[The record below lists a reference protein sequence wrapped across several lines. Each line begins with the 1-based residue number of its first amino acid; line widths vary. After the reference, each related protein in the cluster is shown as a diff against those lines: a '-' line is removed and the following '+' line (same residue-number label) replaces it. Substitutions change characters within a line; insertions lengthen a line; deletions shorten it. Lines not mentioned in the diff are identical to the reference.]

1 MSAYVVVDNAV
12 YNYHNPNRRHRRRDL
27 SPASDRN
34 PTDTYQSQA
43 RPSRLPPRIVQP
55 NPPQRVAADLRVP
68 RYYTL
73 GLEPADTMCTTR
85 LYTERYPDGHREK
98 SYRFERCNEAR
109 LGLPCVES
117 ASSSRSRTTG
127 TQPTYA
133 YADTYLPP
141 TPSYT
146 PVISSPVYRSGD
158 DSDRSYHSSSSTGR
172 RRSGRYYVSDN
183 QYLDVNPRS
192 YRASQRDSAL
202 RGAER
207 VVIVDGPPT
216 PRTPPQTFNFPHSAP
231 SSPNFGHA
239 VPHVEASPRVR
250 DSTRRRPII
259 VDERP
264 RPRVQI
270 VEPSPERSSKTHSRT
285 GSADKTS
292 SAFTTTTTSSL
303 REQEKLERQRAE
315 IARQNAEINSRPTI
329 PVSRPLK
336 RSTTSYTRPS
346 AAFDQTEVTDPF
358 ARIDLNRDQR
368 REERARRLEEKAEQ
382 EAMDRRLRERLMPRR
397 RATVGSGTR
406 RHPVLYDDGLYR
418 WE

>member
-1 MSAYVVVDNAV
+1 MSAYVVVHNAI
-12 YNYHNPNRRHRRRDL
+12 YSYHNRNRHRRPRYHQ
-27 SPASDRN
+27 SDTQPHQERPLRRPPCIIQLN
-34 PTDTYQSQA
+34 P
-43 RPSRLPPRIVQP
+43 PPR
-55 NPPQRVAADLRVP
+55 VATDLITP
-68 RYYTL
+68 RSSTL
-73 GLEPADTMCTTR
+73 GVEPTANIMCTTR
-85 LYTERYPDGHREK
+85 VYTERYADGHREK

-109 LGLPCVES
+109 LGLPCHES
-117 ASSSRSRTTG
+117 TSSSRSRTTG
-127 TQPTYA
+127 TQPPAYA

-146 PVISSPVYRSGD
+146 PVISTPVYRSGD

-172 RRSGRYYVSDN
+172 RRSGLYYASDN
-183 QYLDVNPRS
+183 QYLDVNTRP
-192 YRASQRDSAL
+192 YRPIQRDSTR

-216 PRTPPQTFNFPHSAP
+216 PRTPPQTFTFPHSAP

-239 VPHVEASPRVR
+239 LPHVVETSPRVR
-250 DSTRRRPII
+250 ESTRRRPII

-270 VEPSPERSSKTHSRT
+270 VEPSPERPSKTHSRN
-285 GSADKTS
+285 GSADKTNPT
-292 SAFTTTTTSSL
+292 FTTNGASSS
-303 REQEKLERQRAE
+303 RDQERLERQRAE
-315 IARQNAEINSRPTI
+315 IARQNAEINSRPTV

-336 RSTTSYTRPS
+336 RSTTSFSRPS
-346 AAFDQTEVTDPF
+346 AGFESAAEVSDAF
-358 ARIDLNRDQR
+358 ARLDLNREQR

-397 RATVGSGTR
+397 RATVGPGTR

>member
-1 MSAYVVVDNAV
+1 
-12 YNYHNPNRRHRRRDL
+12 
-27 SPASDRN
+27 
-34 PTDTYQSQA
+34 
-43 RPSRLPPRIVQP
+43 
-55 NPPQRVAADLRVP
+55 
-68 RYYTL
+68 
-73 GLEPADTMCTTR
+73 MCTTQ

-98 SYRFERCNEAR
+98 SYRFERCNENR
-109 LGLPCVES
+109 LGLPCIES

-146 PVISSPVYRSGD
+146 PVISTPVYRSGD
-158 DSDRSYHSSSSTGR
+158 DSDRSYHSASSAGR
-172 RRSGRYYVSDN
+172 RQSGRYYVASDN

-192 YRASQRDSAL
+192 YRTAQRETGR

-216 PRTPPQTFNFPHSAP
+216 PRTPPQTFTFPHSAP

-239 VPHVEASPRVR
+239 MPHIIETSPRVR
-250 DSTRRRPII
+250 ESTRRRPII

-270 VEPSPERSSKTHSRT
+270 VEPSPERASKTHSRN
-285 GSADKTS
+285 GSADKSNASFT
-292 SAFTTTTTSSL
+292 TTTTTSSS
-303 REQEKLERQRAE
+303 RDQERLERQRAE
-315 IARQNAEINSRPTI
+315 IARQNAEINSRPTV

-336 RSTTSYTRPS
+336 RSTTYTRPS
-346 AAFDQTEVTDPF
+346 GAYDATAEVADSF
-358 ARIDLNRDQR
+358 ARVDLNREQR
-368 REERARRLEEKAEQ
+368 REERARRVEDKAQQ

-397 RATVGSGTR
+397 RATVGPGTR